1 MKRRRGRGRE
11 EEGEDDEQG
20 EENAEEERCSVRSG
34 SGLVCRGHLQPT
46 FLVMRS
52 RRQAQGL
59 EHEVLQV
66 ELQGRGISHLN
77 PASHLFCCIL
87 VSA

>member
-20 EENAEEERCSVRSG
+20 EENAEEEEEEEKEAAAVLERCSVRAG
-34 SGLVCRGHLQPT
+34 SGPVCRGHLQPT

-52 RRQAQGL
+52 HRQAQGF
-59 EHEVLQV
+59 
-66 ELQGRGISHLN
+66 G
-77 PASHLFCCIL
+77 A
-87 VSA
+87 